1 MHQLESLKKDYNS
14 FSHKEIKFSPG
25 LEAQKLSLEKKLL
38 QVKAENEML
47 KEKNK
52 VKSFEDTEIEKEL
65 LSSINK
71 YKQKIYKLEEQH
83 LKNSQILKSLK
94 GKKSPEID
102 PEDSEKN
109 MEKLMKIEQNLKS
122 SLRSSDLK
130 YQQKLKELENTAE
143 KLSAD
148 KVCIQMKILKT
159 SQQERL
165 LQMTIDQTLG
175 VNEHSFNDANFLY
188 KPSIKALYH

>member
-1 MHQLESLKKDYNS
+1 MQRLEGLKSECNN
-14 FSHKEIKFSPG
+14 FSHKDFKYSPG
-25 LEAQKLSLEKKLL
+25 IEAQKLALEKKLL

-52 VKSFEDTEIEKEL
+52 GKTFEEAEIEKEL
-65 LSSINK
+65 MASIENYRK
-71 YKQKIYKLEEQH
+71 KISILEDQH
-83 LKNSQILKSLK
+83 MKNSQILKSLK
-94 GKKSPEID
+94 GKTSPELG
-102 PEDSEKN
+102 PENSEKN
-109 MEKLMKIEQNLKS
+109 MEKLWKIEQNLKS
-122 SLRSSDLK
+122 SLKSSDLK
-130 YQQKLKELENTAE
+130 NQQRLKELENTAE

-165 LQMTIDQTLG
+165 LQMTIDKNLG
-175 VNEHSFNDANFLY
+175 DNEHSFNDVNFLY